1 MIVLLQ
7 LLIHS
12 KSYISG
18 TRDVHGGAV
27 AAGFGKNHRGS
38 GAVAFFSS
46 VAVRQRQRQLFNRDG
61 NLCLELC
68 SY

>member
-27 AAGFGKNHRGS
+27 AAGFGESHRGS
-38 GAVAFFSS
+38 GVVAE
-46 VAVRQRQRQLFNRDG
+46 VLEKIVAAAVR
-61 NLCLELC
+61 
-68 SY
+68 